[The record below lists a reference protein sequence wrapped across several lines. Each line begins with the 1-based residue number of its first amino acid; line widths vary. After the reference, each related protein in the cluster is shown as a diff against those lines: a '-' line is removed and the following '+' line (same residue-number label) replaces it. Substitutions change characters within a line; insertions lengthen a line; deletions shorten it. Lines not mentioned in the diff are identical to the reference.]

1 MQRKLKVAVNRHFID
16 KLDKNDS
23 EQKRIL
29 THEFENLEL
38 TPDELAAFIN
48 DGHPFCAQHKGGRK
62 EPNFIC
68 SGYLAVDI
76 DDGVTLSE
84 ALDNPYV
91 QQYASFL
98 YTTPSHTLEKHRF
111 RIGFQLDR
119 TITDAEEMRTAYVG
133 AIRLFGGDGSCK
145 DACRLFFGSKGSN
158 PIVLGNI
165 LPNAE
170 LDKLIMLG
178 REVRVNDSNGDS
190 DGRKMW
196 APVGNRSLISL
207 DRNQQVRLAKDGS
220 METLQNLSARTPI
233 HCPVH
238 LDRNPSAMVT
248 INKDGKR
255 GVFCSR
261 CVNTFWPEDPARA
274 QQPHHDFNRVADNV
288 RQLADEDF
296 PYHNDDLYNEDDAGN
311 LIEPTPEDIS
321 DWQRLLAE
329 RTHVVMYEQFL
340 PDSSLQPGV
349 TFVRSPKGSGKSEQ
363 LMRIVR
369 QCKEHDQS
377 ALLVGHRQHLLLD
390 LASRIDLTPYINSE
404 GGKVKNNRPDDH
416 YAICVDSMGKLLK
429 PEWHRYDVVIIDE
442 AEQVFSHIAA
452 ADTLGKKRRHCYEL
466 LCYYLRYAKSV
477 ILCDADLGTITVEA
491 MKQVIEDETPYHFYL
506 NDYRPAQKQYDLYA
520 DENHLVTDMLA
531 AIGTGGRHY
540 VATNSKRKAEKL
552 HAAIT
557 SAYPDKKA
565 MLVTAQRDPDASIQ
579 YFVGN
584 IKSEILNYDVVIA
597 SPTLGTGIDITFDNE
612 AQEIDTVFGF
622 FVSRVN
628 THLDMD
634 QQLARVRHPKA
645 VKVWVTPERFNFE
658 TDPSAIEA
666 ELILCRNLNDMI
678 TGYRRDGSVKLD
690 ESFLKLYSQ
699 VTATQR
705 ASKNALR
712 HHFVQ
717 LRKQNGWVA
726 NLIERSADASKEGAA
741 QMKEATALIEG
752 NRIDGI
758 CNATPI
764 SAEEY
769 RELAN
774 FEKMMSIAPADAHSM
789 RHYELTSFYCKP
801 VDADLVKLDDHGKFR
816 DRIRLAEVYFSPMSS
831 AVSRSRRF
839 DDESV
844 LAPDAAM
851 LPLKRDLLHR
861 LLTSAGLADESNA
874 IKCDVSLKQAD
885 LKRFTEAYRNNAK
898 TMEQM
903 FGLTPRGDLDRN
915 PVQSLTPVLSLIG
928 LSTKKS
934 ANYKVDKG
942 RVREYEVDPASV
954 ALVKEIIERRASR

>member
-1 MQRKLKVAVNRHFID
+1 MQLKRPIAVNRHFID
-16 KLDKNDS
+16 KLDNNDS

-38 TPDELAAFIN
+38 TPDELVAFIN
-48 DGHPFCAQHKGGRK
+48 DGYPFCAQHKGGRK

-76 DDGVTLSE
+76 DDGVTVSE

-91 QQYASFL
+91 RQYASFL
-98 YTTPSHTLEKHRF
+98 YTTPSHTPEKHRF
-111 RIGFQLDR
+111 RLGFQLEHP
-119 TITDAEEMRTAYVG
+119 ITDAQKMRAAYIG

-165 LPNAE
+165 LPTAE

-178 REVRVNDSNGDS
+178 SEVRVNDSNGDPE
-190 DGRKMW
+190 GKTTW
-196 APVGNRSLISL
+196 APVGNRSKISL
-207 DRNQQVRLAKDGS
+207 DRDQLVRLKNGGMAA
-220 METLQNLSARTPI
+220 LQELNARTPI

-248 INKDGKR
+248 INRDGKR

-274 QQPHHDFNRVADNV
+274 RHSHHDFNRIADAV
-288 RQLADEDF
+288 RQLAHEEF
-296 PYHNDDLYNEDDAGN
+296 PYHHDDLYNVDDADN

-321 DWQRLLAE
+321 DWQSLLAG
-329 RTHVVMYEQFL
+329 RVHVVHHDKFL
-340 PDSSLQPGV
+340 PDRSLQPGV
-349 TFVRSPKGSGKSEQ
+349 AFVRSRKGSGKSEQ
-363 LMRIVR
+363 LKLISR
-369 QCKEHDQS
+369 QCKERGQS
-377 ALLVGHRQHLLLD
+377 MVLFGHRQLLLLD
-390 LASRIDLTPYINSE
+390 LANRLDLTPYIKSE
-404 GGKVKNNRPDDH
+404 DGKVKNNHPTDR
-416 YAICVDSMGKLLK
+416 YAICVDSMWKLLK
-429 PEWHRYDVVIIDE
+429 PHIHKYDVVIVDE

-452 ADTLGKKRRHCYEL
+452 ADTLGPKRRHCYEL

-477 ILCDADLGTITVEA
+477 VLCDADLGTITVEA
-491 MKQVIEDETPYHFYL
+491 MKQVIEDETSYRFYL
-506 NDYRPAQKQYDLYA
+506 NDYRPTEKQYDLYA
-520 DENHLVTDMLA
+520 DENHLVTDMLT
-531 AIGTGGRHY
+531 AIGNGGRHY

-557 SAYPDKKA
+557 STYPDKKA
-565 MLVTAQRDPDASIQ
+565 MLVTAQRDPEASIQ
-579 YFVGN
+579 YFVDN
-584 IKSEILNYDVVIA
+584 IKTEILNYDVVIA

-612 AQEIDTVFGF
+612 TQEIDTVFGF

-628 THLDMD
+628 THFDMD

-678 TGYRRDGSVKLD
+678 TGYKRDGTPELD
-690 ESFLKLYSQ
+690 EFFLKVYSH
-699 VTATQR
+699 VAATQR

-712 HHFVQ
+712 HHFIQ
-717 LRKQNGWVA
+717 LRKQNGWTTNV
-726 NLIERSADASKEGAA
+726 IERSIDASKEGAT

-758 CNATPI
+758 CNATPV

-774 FEKMMSIAPADAHSM
+774 FEKIKSIAPVDAHSM

-816 DRIRLAEVYFSPMSS
+816 DRIRLAEVYFSPMWS

-851 LPLKRDLLHR
+851 LPLKRDLLQR
-861 LLTSAGLADESNA
+861 LLTSAGLADKTNA

-885 LKRFTEAYRNNAK
+885 LKRFAEAYRNNAT

-903 FGLTPRGDLDRN
+903 FGLAPRGDLDRN
-915 PVQSLTPVLSLIG
+915 PMQSLTPVLKLIG

-934 ANYKVDKG
+934 ANYKVEKG
-942 RVREYEVDPASV
+942 RVREYQVDPASV